1 MATLILHFLDHLILL
16 REDPVQALS
25 VMLQCEQSLFLDGEI
40 FRCEIQLDEQSRA
53 LFIEILHL
61 AFEVHAMCILDAG
74 QVISQLL
81 GVLLKVLDLLV
92 LQGKI
97 VLVLM
102 QEFRLLGVVFVEVYL
117 HVVDFFLVTTN
128 DFL

>member
-1 MATLILHFLDHLILL
+1 
-16 REDPVQALS
+16 
-25 VMLQCEQSLFLDGEI
+25 
-40 FRCEIQLDEQSRA
+40 
-53 LFIEILHL
+53 
-61 AFEVHAMCILDAG
+61 MCILDAG